1 LNGIIEIKL
10 EKKQD
15 KTLLHIIDNGI
26 GISEDK
32 KNKIFDPFFT
42 SKEVGKGTGLG
53 LSLSYNLI
61 QKHGGDVTFSSQV
74 MQGTEFIIELPSYTD
89 LNLYIFI

>member
-1 LNGIIEIKL
+1 MNGIIEIKL